1 VLLDEAVAT
10 FDCTIDQEIEAG
22 DHLIVV
28 LALHRVT
35 DGGGASPL
43 VFHRSG
49 FKRLSADDLDPAKL
63 DGRINGKD
71 VDAA

>member
-1 VLLDEAVAT
+1 MRYVVA
-10 FDCTIDQEIEAG
+10 G
-22 DHLIVV
+22 PIVV
-28 LALHRVT
+28 LDLHRVT

-49 FKRLSADDLDPAKL
+49 FTRLSADDLDQTTL
-63 DGRINGKD
+63 DGRINGGN

>member
-1 VLLDEAVAT
+1 VAT
-10 FDCTIDQEIEAG
+10 FDCSIHQEIEAG
-22 DHLIVV
+22 DHLVV
-28 LALHRVT
+28 LLALHRVS
-35 DGGGASPL
+35 DGGGGSPL

-49 FKRLSADDLDPAKL
+49 FATLTAAELDQTKL